1 MPFTEKLAEH
11 FMLDHPNFVIDVQG
25 GGSTAGIQ
33 AVTNNT
39 VNIGMS
45 SRELKDEEKSLNT
58 ITICHDGIAIVLHPE
73 NPVNG
78 LTLQQVRD
86 IYSRHYH

>member
-1 MPFTEKLAEH
+1 
-11 FMLDHPNFVIDVQG
+11 MLDHPNFVIDVQG

-45 SRELKDEEKSLNT
+45 SRELNDKEKSLNT
-58 ITICHDGIAIVLHPE
+58 ITICHDGISIILHPQ
-73 NPVNG
+73 NKVNG
-78 LTLQQVRD
+78 LIVHTSVTD
-86 IYSRHYH
+86 SKNKA